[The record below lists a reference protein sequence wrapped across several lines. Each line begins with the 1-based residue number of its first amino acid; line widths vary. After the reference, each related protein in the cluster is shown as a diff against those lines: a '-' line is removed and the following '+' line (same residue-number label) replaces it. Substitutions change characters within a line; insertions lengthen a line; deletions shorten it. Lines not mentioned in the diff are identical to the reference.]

1 MTTATITTDINIGPF
16 KIPDNG
22 QNMIMNNYAERN
34 NLVVEIV
41 IPEPMMSNAL
51 ALAQWFHKERK
62 LSKVILSS
70 IHQLPIKQ
78 DEIEELLKNMED
90 VEFHFALEGISGKG
104 RDFLLKIIKEAKM
117 FMKAQTIDST
127 NILAFINIL
136 ASFIVSSKKSL
147 PFPLMPSRAK

>member
-16 KIPDNG
+16 KIPSNG

-34 NLVVEIV
+34 NLPVEIV

-51 ALAQWFHKERK
+51 ATVQWLHKERK

-78 DEIEELLKNMED
+78 DRIEELLKNMED
-90 VEFHFALEGISGKG
+90 VEFHYALEGISGKG
-104 RDFLLKIIKEAKM
+104 RGFLLETIKEAKM
-117 FMKAQTIDST
+117 FMKSQTIDST
-127 NILAFINIL
+127 KTTWSDLYKVMIKN
-136 ASFIVSSKKSL
+136 KK
-147 PFPLMPSRAK
+147 R

>member
-1 MTTATITTDINIGPF
+1 
-16 KIPDNG
+16 
-22 QNMIMNNYAERN
+22 MNNYAERN

-51 ALAQWFHKERK
+51 GTVQWLHKERK

-78 DEIEELLKNMED
+78 DRIKELLKNMED

-104 RDFLLKIIKEAKM
+104 RGFLLETIKEAKM

-127 NILAFINIL
+127 KTTWSDLHAMMIKNR
-136 ASFIVSSKKSL
+136 K
-147 PFPLMPSRAK
+147 

>member
-16 KIPDNG
+16 KIPSNG

-34 NLVVEIV
+34 NLAVEIV

-51 ALAQWFHKERK
+51 ALAQWLHEERK

-78 DEIEELLKNMED
+78 DRIEELLKNMED

-104 RDFLLKIIKEAKM
+104 RGFLLETIKEAKM

-127 NILAFINIL
+127 KTTWLDLYKVMTKDKI
-136 ASFIVSSKKSL
+136 
-147 PFPLMPSRAK
+147 

>member
-16 KIPDNG
+16 KIPSNG

-34 NLVVEIV
+34 NLPVEIV

-51 ALAQWFHKERK
+51 ATVQWLHKERK

-78 DEIEELLKNMED
+78 DRIEELLKNMED

-104 RDFLLKIIKEAKM
+104 RGFLLETIKEAKM

-127 NILAFINIL
+127 KTTWSDLYKVMTKN
-136 ASFIVSSKKSL
+136 KK
-147 PFPLMPSRAK
+147 R

>member
-16 KIPDNG
+16 KIPSNG

-34 NLVVEIV
+34 NLAVEIV

-51 ALAQWFHKERK
+51 ATVQWLHKERK

-78 DEIEELLKNMED
+78 DRIEELLKNMED

-104 RDFLLKIIKEAKM
+104 KGFLMETIKEAKM
-117 FMKAQTIDST
+117 FMKTQTIDST
-127 NILAFINIL
+127 KTTWSDLYEVMTKN
-136 ASFIVSSKKSL
+136 KK
-147 PFPLMPSRAK
+147 